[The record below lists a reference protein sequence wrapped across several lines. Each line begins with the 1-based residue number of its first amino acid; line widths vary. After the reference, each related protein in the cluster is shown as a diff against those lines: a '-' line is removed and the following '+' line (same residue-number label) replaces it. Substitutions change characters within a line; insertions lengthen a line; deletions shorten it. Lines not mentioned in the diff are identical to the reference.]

1 MRQLATSTFSAI
13 AAILLAAPLVG
24 QSTTTPAAPAPVKLW
39 RLDCGSVVA
48 NNLNVFSDTQAYTGQ
63 SKRLTSSCYLIQHG
77 ADYLLWDTGLP
88 ASLKGAAIDP
98 KAPIAATVTKTVVEQ
113 LAELGVQ
120 PDAVKMVG
128 ISHYHYDHIGQAGSF
143 PAATLIIGKGDFD
156 ALKAGAPGTNP
167 APVANWITGTG
178 KAEPITGD
186 KDIFGDGSVVML
198 NLPGHTPGHHG
209 LLVRLAGGKR
219 YLLTGDLSHF
229 QENYDSDG
237 IPTFNTDRADTL
249 ASIHRFKAMAK
260 SLNAT
265 VIIQHEPADIGKLPA
280 FPKAAE

>member
-1 MRQLATSTFSAI
+1 MRHIATSTLGTL
-13 AAILLAAPLVG
+13 AALALAAPLAG
-24 QSTTTPAAPAPVKLW
+24 QTTAPPAAPAPVKLW

-88 ASLKGAAIDP
+88 AALKGAAIDP

-143 PAATLIIGKGDFD
+143 PAATLMIGKGDFD

-178 KAEPITGD
+178 KAEPISGD
-186 KDIFGDGSVVML
+186 KDVFGDGSVVML

-219 YLLTGDLSHF
+219 FLLTGDLSHF

-237 IPTFNTDRADTL
+237 VPTFNTDRADTL

-260 SLNAT
+260 NLKAT
-265 VIIQHEPADIGKLPA
+265 VIIQHEPADIAKLPA
-280 FPKAAE
+280 FPRAAE